1 MFESALTIPLDWL
14 FKIIPSDYK
23 IVFFVNLIDLKS
35 IKKRIN
41 IRVNCEIKNKIAP
54 RLPQSDKSFL
64 VERKKALYKNIV
76 ALLKRKDR
84 MIIYDNLHQDIMFDG
99 KPHIGL
105 KKIIYSFK

>member
-1 MFESALTIPLDWL
+1 MT
-14 FKIIPSDYK
+14 
-23 IVFFVNLIDLKS
+23 FFYIVNLIDLIS
-35 IKKRIN
+35 IQKRIN

-64 VERKKALYKNIV
+64 VERKKSLYKNVV

-84 MIIYDNLHQDIMFDG
+84 MILYDNLHQDIMFDG

-105 KKIIYSFK
+105 KKLYIHLNNLNKN